1 MVLRLSVIPL
11 IVALEKRKNYE
22 TVDIWRDLT
31 MIKFEPVLIRKK
43 DWLEIGFLN
52 FKFLS
57 TAGIETMVIS
67 AIQNKNS
74 S

>member
-1 MVLRLSVIPL
+1 MFSIY
-11 IVALEKRKNYE
+11 ITLEKRKNYE
-22 TVDIWRDLT
+22 TVDIWRDLRHLT

-43 DWLEIGFLN
+43 AWLEIGFLN

-67 AIQNKNS
+67 AIQSKNS

>member
-1 MVLRLSVIPL
+1 MFNIY
-11 IVALEKRKNYE
+11 ITLEKRKNYE
-22 TVDIWRDLT
+22 TVGIWRDLT

-43 DWLEIGFLN
+43 AWLEIGFLN

-57 TAGIETMVIS
+57 AAGIETMVIS
-67 AIQNKNS
+67 AVQNINS

>member
-1 MVLRLSVIPL
+1 MFSIY
-11 IVALEKRKNYE
+11 ITLEKRKNYE
-22 TVDIWRDLT
+22 TVHTWRDLT
-31 MIKFEPVLIRKK
+31 MIKFGPVLIRKK
-43 DWLEIGFLN
+43 AWLEIGFLN

>member
-1 MVLRLSVIPL
+1 MSSIY
-11 IVALEKRKNYE
+11 ITLEKRKNCE

-31 MIKFEPVLIRKK
+31 IIKFEPVLIRMKA
-43 DWLEIGFLN
+43 WLLEIGFLN
-52 FKFLS
+52 LKFLS

-67 AIQNKNS
+67 AVQNKNS

>member
-1 MVLRLSVIPL
+1 M
-11 IVALEKRKNYE
+11 
-22 TVDIWRDLT
+22 DIWRDLT

-43 DWLEIGFLN
+43 AWLVIGFLN

-57 TAGIETMVIS
+57 TAGIETVVIS

-74 S
+74 SLGKMYKNHTEIKPSAHKAY